1 MKKRHVVIYQIKD
14 IGAVDYAFR
23 SFDKNKFKFSDYQ
36 KVYEMDV
43 NDGFYV
49 DILETLFSIF
59 NRYDTRPDDFT
70 GHSLSVSDIVSI
82 DGKGYYC
89 DAFAWSNMGDMNEL
103 IRECP

>member
-23 SFDKNKFKFSDYQ
+23 SFDKSKFNFKDYH

-43 NDGFYV
+43 DDGFYV
-49 DILETLFSIF
+49 DILETLFSMF
-59 NRYDTRPDDFT
+59 NQYHTRPKDFK
-70 GHSLSVSDIVSI
+70 GHSLSVSDIVVI
-82 DGKGYYC
+82 DDKGYYC

-103 IRECP
+103 IKNNP